1 MDDIYTD
8 NIDINNYMIDIT
20 SIDNLSIPRDRAS
33 QDIGRVNQHGVKR
46 LDLYKLHNIY
56 IINGRCGTYTYI
68 GKVTS

>member
-33 QDIGRVNQHGVKR
+33 QDIGRVNQHGVKL
-46 LDLYKLHNIY
+46 LDLY
-56 IINGRCGTYTYI
+56 
-68 GKVTS
+68 VT